1 MGFVILADM
10 KKVLFF
16 ILLFPSCFIVKHDKI
31 EQKITS
37 NKVDFHCGWTQKLNV
52 IKNQKELNEFIIGK
66 GINGCRNLRNQNIIQ
81 DINFNKYTLIGYGS
95 FQSGC
100 NTPTINLSFKK
111 INKIIFIHA
120 AVSINGLCKGYFH
133 SETWHLIPKIKKNE
147 DVNFK
152 VSYIYPDQ

>member
-16 ILLFPSCFIVKHDKI
+16 ILLFPSCFIVKNDKI
-31 EQKITS
+31 EQEITS

-133 SETWHLIPKIKKNE
+133 SEAWYLIPKIKKNE
-147 DVNFK
+147 DINFK

>member
-31 EQKITS
+31 EQEITS

-52 IKNQKELNEFIIGK
+52 IKNQKELNKFIIGRD
-66 GINGCRNLRNQNIIQ
+66 INGCRNQNLIQ
-81 DINFNKYTLIGYGS
+81 DIHFNKYTLVGYGT

-100 NTPTINLSFKK
+100 STPTINLSFKK
-111 INKIIFIHA
+111 INKIIFINA
-120 AVSINGLCKGYFH
+120 TVSINGLCKGYFY

-152 VSYIYPDQ
+152 VNYVYPNQ

>member
-31 EQKITS
+31 EQEITS
-37 NKVDFHCGWTQKLNV
+37 NKVNFHCGWTQKLNV
-52 IKNQKELNEFIIGK
+52 IKNQKELNKFIIGRD
-66 GINGCRNLRNQNIIQ
+66 INGCRNQNLIQ
-81 DINFNKYTLIGYGS
+81 DINFNKYTLVGYGS

-111 INKIIFIHA
+111 INKIIFINA
-120 AVSINGLCKGYFH
+120 TVSINGLCKGYFY

-152 VSYIYPDQ
+152 VNYVYPNQ